1 LPGTHGKG
9 AYFTRGSGHDKYGRY
24 TEDSDAY
31 SEVMERLKKKIAAAA
46 EHVPAPEIQRAGEKT
61 SKALVSLGGCHWAVM
76 EARDDLAE
84 RGLHFDYMRIR
95 GFPFAKAVEDFLAEH
110 DQIFV
115 IEQNRDA
122 QLKSLL
128 TIETSVKKAQLH
140 SVLYFGGQPLSK
152 GHVLRALTPYFE
164 DVLGVKKKNEL
175 QEVGR

>member
-1 LPGTHGKG
+1 
-9 AYFTRGSGHDKYGRY
+9 
-24 TEDSDAY
+24 
-31 SEVMERLKKKIAAAA
+31 MERLKKKIAAAA

-140 SVLYFGGQPLSK
+140 SVTYFGGQPLSK
-152 GHVLRALTPYFE
+152 GHVLRGLAPHFPELLAKAT
-164 DVLGVKKKNEL
+164 VKL
-175 QEVGR
+175 EVGT